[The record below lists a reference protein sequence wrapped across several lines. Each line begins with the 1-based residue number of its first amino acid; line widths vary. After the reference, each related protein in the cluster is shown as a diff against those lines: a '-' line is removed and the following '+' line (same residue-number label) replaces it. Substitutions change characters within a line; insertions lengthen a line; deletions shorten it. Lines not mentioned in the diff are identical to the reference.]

1 MQEDAVAGA
10 VYIPLELMVPQVVD
24 HVTAVSVLP
33 VTVEVNCRVVFTFME
48 SDVGLIVTTT
58 VGGGGDPAITVTLA
72 EAESAAFARLVAVTM
87 QEDAAAGAV
96 YIPLEL
102 MVPQVVDHVTAVSV
116 LPVTVE
122 VNCRVVFTFMESDVG
137 LIVTTTVGGG
147 DPAITVILAEAESAA
162 FATLVAVTMQED
174 AAAGAVYIPL
184 ELMVPQVV
192 DHVTAVSVLPVTVEV
207 NCRVVFTFME
217 SDVGLIVTTTV
228 GGGPVV
234 PDSNAIASA
243 CIYEPVSA

>member
-10 VYIPLELMVPQVVD
+10 VYFPLELMVPQVLD

-33 VTVEVNCRVVFTFME
+33 VTVEVNCRVVFTFIE

-58 VGGGGDPAITVTLA
+58 VGGGGDPAVTVTLA

-137 LIVTTTVGGG
+137 LIVTTTVGGW
-147 DPAITVILAEAESAA
+147 
-162 FATLVAVTMQED
+162 
-174 AAAGAVYIPL
+174 
-184 ELMVPQVV
+184 
-192 DHVTAVSVLPVTVEV
+192 
-207 NCRVVFTFME
+207 
-217 SDVGLIVTTTV
+217 
-228 GGGPVV
+228 
-234 PDSNAIASA
+234 
-243 CIYEPVSA
+243 